1 MHEEQLRRRDDIA
14 IQIMSERVNTIHSD
28 ILDLKSSIK
37 ESVSAFN
44 EAVTKLVRMEERQA
58 QMTSVSEQTQK
69 LVKDLESRVDAL
81 EKEVP
86 MQQQIKK
93 WALTAVWSLATG
105 AVYAAIKFVG
115 IL

>member
-1 MHEEQLRRRDDIA
+1 MHEEQSRRRDDIA

-44 EAVTKLVRMEERQA
+44 EAVTKLIRMEERQA
-58 QMTSVSEQTQK
+58 QMISASEQTQK
-69 LVKDLESRVDAL
+69 LIKDLESRVDAL

-105 AVYAAIKFVG
+105 AVYTALKFVG

>member
-28 ILDLKSSIK
+28 IIDLKSSVK
-37 ESVSAFN
+37 EGVSAFN

-58 QMTSVSEQTQK
+58 QMILVSEQTQK
-69 LVKDLESRVDAL
+69 LIKDLESRVDAL

-105 AVYAAIKFVG
+105 AVFLALKFVG